1 LVSKKRRSGY
11 EHAIAS
17 DCKARADAVNKQEEE
32 QGKGEELEKADCG
45 VGQHSV
51 ASVSEVVLRRANA
64 TAHGRPRTVHPL
76 KSVFEIGVRSQA
88 VRLIG
93 ILGVQQLKGLL
104 LLLLLRM
111 RVVGEEVRVLL
122 VVLLRLVVRD
132 LVLVGCGPS
141 VS

>member
-1 LVSKKRRSGY
+1 M
-11 EHAIAS
+11 
-17 DCKARADAVNKQEEE
+17 
-32 QGKGEELEKADCG
+32 EKADCG

-104 LLLLLRM
+104 LLLLLLLRM

>member
-1 LVSKKRRSGY
+1 MVSKKRRSGY